1 MTSLKVNINSLLF
14 LLFSLAITL
23 FAINHK
29 TILFLRPQDILFI
42 LVAIIFLVSNP
53 KINKN
58 LFMIFLLIVFIFIIS
73 NIHGLIQGS
82 FFDLLQLSFLY
93 KYILI
98 FMLPWIVV
106 SIVKTNKQIMTI
118 NWLLL
123 INFILLSSWTYIYFY
138 LLKNGIIIGDIRPS
152 FPFSLD
158 YNFSDAHLY
167 SSYLGFFLIAYI
179 FYLRKS
185 LNINPFFSYII
196 ILNGFIGIFLTGSR
210 TGIVSLS
217 IVLLFYYS
225 YIILKV
231 LTTRNKFS
239 IKKVVVFVSFLLL
252 IFSLFM
258 LLIPYIEIF
267 LNNFQWQI
275 QRALNFDLAN
285 DESSLLRVHM
295 LSIALK
301 DSYYSYFL
309 LGSGFYSSLLFYD
322 GLLAILIAHG
332 GLLFIILFILFYF
345 ITIKKLAKNS
355 ANKKGF
361 LVFLLLVLVYLIS
374 NLITEYIFVSRSAVP
389 VLTLLS
395 ILYVDLCRKEKKNYE

>member
-82 FFDLLQLSFLY
+82 FFDLVKLSFLY

-138 LLKNGIIIGDIRPS
+138 LLKKDIIIGDVRPS
-152 FPFSLD
+152 FPFSSD
-158 YNFSDAHLY
+158 YNLSDAHLY
-167 SSYLGFFLIAYI
+167 SSYLAFFLIAYI

-196 ILNGFIGIFLTGSR
+196 ILNGIIGIFLTGSR
-210 TGIVSLS
+210 TGVVSLS
-217 IVLLFYYS
+217 IALLFYSFYF
-225 YIILKV
+225 ILKV

-239 IKKVVVFVSFLLL
+239 LKRVIIFLGFLLL
-252 IFSLFM
+252 IFCLFM
-258 LLIPYIEIF
+258 FLIPYIEIF

>member
-82 FFDLLQLSFLY
+82 FFDLLKLSFLY

-167 SSYLGFFLIAYI
+167 SSYLGFF
-179 FYLRKS
+179 
-185 LNINPFFSYII
+185 
-196 ILNGFIGIFLTGSR
+196 
-210 TGIVSLS
+210 
-217 IVLLFYYS
+217 
-225 YIILKV
+225 
-231 LTTRNKFS
+231 
-239 IKKVVVFVSFLLL
+239 
-252 IFSLFM
+252 
-258 LLIPYIEIF
+258 
-267 LNNFQWQI
+267 
-275 QRALNFDLAN
+275 
-285 DESSLLRVHM
+285 
-295 LSIALK
+295 
-301 DSYYSYFL
+301 
-309 LGSGFYSSLLFYD
+309 
-322 GLLAILIAHG
+322 
-332 GLLFIILFILFYF
+332 
-345 ITIKKLAKNS
+345 
-355 ANKKGF
+355 
-361 LVFLLLVLVYLIS
+361 
-374 NLITEYIFVSRSAVP
+374 
-389 VLTLLS
+389 
-395 ILYVDLCRKEKKNYE
+395 